1 LSYRLALVFVRA
13 KLYLYYIKL
22 TLNTQEMSLAK
33 KIAHNTLIQIAGKI
47 VSTVLGLFSLA
58 LITRYLGQTGFGE
71 YTTIVTFLTFF
82 AVIAD
87 LGLTLITVQM
97 ISGQKSDEN
106 KILNNLFS
114 LRLVSALF
122 FLGLAPITV
131 IFFPYSAA
139 VKVGVLI
146 AAVSFV
152 FPTLNQVLVGLFQKK
167 LNMDRSALA
176 EVVSRVVLILG
187 IILTKKIDGGL
198 AGILITTIASS
209 GASFLLHYLLAL
221 KFATVKFEFDLS
233 LWKKIINR
241 SWPLAIT
248 IVLNLIYLRAD
259 TLILSLFRGPEVV
272 GLYGAAYKIIDVLT
286 TLPFMFA
293 GLILP
298 ILTAA
303 WLENNKLY
311 FKKVLQKSFDVMAIV
326 AIPLVIGA
334 QFLGKPVMLFVAGND
349 FVLAG
354 DILKILIFA
363 VAAIFLGTM
372 FSHAV
377 IAIDKQKKMIGFY
390 VFTSISSLAAYLFLI
405 PRYSYIGAAGVTIY
419 SEVLIAVFSAYC
431 IFKYSRFLPSPVAF
445 LKALLAGAIMGA
457 FIYFCPI
464 SYHTVLWSLLLIII
478 LASLIYF
485 LALFLLG
492 GISPEDI
499 RSIFK
504 KQAKGSGQTY
514 DPGINF

>member
-1 LSYRLALVFVRA
+1 
-13 KLYLYYIKL
+13 
-22 TLNTQEMSLAK
+22 MSLAK
-33 KIAHNTLIQIAGKI
+33 KIAHNTLVQIAGKI
-47 VSTVLGLFSLA
+47 MSTILGLFSLA
-58 LITRYLGQTGFGE
+58 LITRYLGQTSFGE
-71 YTTIVTFLTFF
+71 YTTITTFLTFF

-97 ISGQKSDEN
+97 ISGEKSDEN

-122 FLGLAPITV
+122 FIGLAPLTV

-139 VKVGVLI
+139 VKIGVLI
-146 AAVSFV
+146 TAVSFV
-152 FPTLNQVLVGLFQKK
+152 FPALNQVLVGLFQKK
-167 LNMDRSALA
+167 LNMDRSAVA
-176 EVVSRVVLILG
+176 EVASRVVLIFG
-187 IILTKKIDGGL
+187 VILTQKIGAGL
-198 AGILITTIASS
+198 TGILITTIASS
-209 GASFLLHYLLAL
+209 ATSFFLHYIFAL
-221 KFATVKFEFDLS
+221 KYATVRFAFDLS
-233 LWKKIINR
+233 LWKKIISR

-259 TLILSLFRGPEVV
+259 TLILSLFRGPEIV

-303 WLENNKLY
+303 WLEPNKNY
-311 FKKVLQKSFDVMAIV
+311 FEKVLQKSFDFMAIAV
-326 AIPLVIGA
+326 IPLVIGA
-334 QFLGKPVMLFVAGND
+334 QFLGKPVMLFVAGRD

-390 VFTSISSLAAYLFLI
+390 VFTSVSSLLAYLYLI
-405 PRYSYIGAAGVTIY
+405 PRYSYIGAAYVTIY
-419 SEVLIAVFSAYC
+419 SEVLIAIFSAYC
-431 IFKYSRFLPSPVAF
+431 IFKYSRFYPKLNIVMKSLF
-445 LKALLAGAIMGA
+445 AGLGMGA
-457 FIYFCPI
+457 FIRLFPAHYQTTLGGLF
-464 SYHTVLWSLLLIII
+464 LIII

-485 LALFLLG
+485 LLIYLLG
-492 GISPEDI
+492 GVNSEDLK
-499 RSIFK
+499 SIFK
-504 KQAKGSGQTY
+504 KQTKGGGQTY
-514 DPGINF
+514 GPGNNF

>member
-1 LSYRLALVFVRA
+1 
-13 KLYLYYIKL
+13 
-22 TLNTQEMSLAK
+22 MSLAK

-71 YTTIVTFLTFF
+71 YTTIMTFLTFF

-87 LGLTLITVQM
+87 LGLTLVTVQM
-97 ISGQKSDEN
+97 ISGQRNEEN

-122 FLGLAPITV
+122 FIGLAPLAV

-139 VKVGVLI
+139 VKIGVII
-146 AAVSFV
+146 AAISFV
-152 FPTLNQVLVGLFQKK
+152 FPALNQILVGLFQKK

-176 EVVSRVVLILG
+176 EVASRVVLIVG
-187 IILTKKIDGGL
+187 IVMTQSLNAGL
-198 AGILITTIASS
+198 IGILIASIASS
-209 GASFLLHYLLAL
+209 ATSFLLHYIFAC
-221 KFATVKFEFDLS
+221 KFAVVKFEFDLS
-233 LWKKIINR
+233 LWKNIIAR

-259 TLILSLFRGPEVV
+259 TLILSLFRGSEVV

-298 ILTAA
+298 ILTTA
-303 WLENNKLY
+303 WVEKNSDY
-311 FKKVLQKSFDVMAIV
+311 FKKILQKSFDCMAIV
-326 AIPLVIGA
+326 ALPLVIGA
-334 QFLGKPVMLFVAGND
+334 QFLGKPIMYFIAGPD

-354 DILKILIFA
+354 GILKILIFA

-377 IAIDKQKKMIGFY
+377 IAIEKQKKMIGFY
-390 VFTSISSLAAYLFLI
+390 VFTSISSLIAYLYLI
-405 PRYSYIGAAGVTIY
+405 PRFSYVGAASVTIY
-419 SEVLIAVFSAYC
+419 SEVLIAIFSAYC
-431 IFKYSRFLPSPVAF
+431 IFKYTRFFPSLAVVF
-445 LKALLAGAIMGA
+445 KSLLAGAVMGG
-457 FIYFCPI
+457 FIYFFPA
-464 SYHTVLWSLLLIII
+464 YFQASLGGLILIII

-485 LALFLLG
+485 LVLYLLG
-492 GISPEDI
+492 GISSDDLS
-499 RSIFK
+499 SIFK
-504 KQAKGSGQTY
+504 KQTKSGGQVY
-514 DPGINF
+514 DTVANL

>member
-1 LSYRLALVFVRA
+1 
-13 KLYLYYIKL
+13 
-22 TLNTQEMSLAK
+22 MSLAK

-47 VSTVLGLFSLA
+47 ISTVIGLFSLA

-71 YTTIVTFLTFF
+71 YTTIITFLTFF

-97 ISGQKSDEN
+97 ISGERADEN

-114 LRLVSALF
+114 LRFVSALI
-122 FLGLAPITV
+122 FLGLAPLTV
-131 IFFPYSAA
+131 VFFPYSAA
-139 VKVGVLI
+139 VKLGVMI

-152 FPTLNQVLVGLFQKK
+152 FPALNQVLVGLFQKK
-167 LNMDRSALA
+167 LNMDRAALA
-176 EVVSRVVLILG
+176 EVISRLVLILG
-187 IILTKKIDGGL
+187 ILLTKKLDFGL
-198 AGILITTIASS
+198 NGILIATIASS
-209 GASFLLHYLLAL
+209 GASFLLHYIFSL
-221 KFATVKFEFDLS
+221 KFSKIKFEFDLS
-233 LWKKIINR
+233 LWKKIISR

-248 IVLNLIYLRAD
+248 IILNLIYLRAD

-303 WLENNKLY
+303 WLENNHSY

-334 QFLGKPVMLFVAGND
+334 QFLGEPVMLFVAGRD
-349 FVLAG
+349 FLVAG

-363 VAAIFLGTM
+363 VAAIFLGAM

-390 VFTSISSLAAYLFLI
+390 VFTSISSLLAYLFLI
-405 PRYSYIGAAGVTIY
+405 PRYSYFGAASVTIY
-419 SEVLIAVFSAYC
+419 SEVLIAIFSAYC
-431 IFKYSRFLPSPVAF
+431 IFKYSHFLPSLITF
-445 LKALLAGAIMGA
+445 LKALLAGLIMGLL
-457 FIYFCPI
+457 IYFFP
-464 SYHTVLWSLLLIII
+464 SHYQTTLGGVLLIIV
-478 LASLIYF
+478 LATLIYF
-485 LALFLLG
+485 ISLYLFG
-492 GISPEDI
+492 GINGEDLKA
-499 RSIFK
+499 IFNK
-504 KQAKGSGQTY
+504 RTKGSGQSY
-514 DPGINF
+514 DPGANF